1 MLGTLVQRRLLYA
14 VVFAVITS
22 LGLLG
27 LVVSNQQAAASASQV
42 ATVTLEP
49 VGSNQAGAAMTV
61 RVVANHV
68 RNLAAFQA
76 KVRFDNTQLRLLDA
90 SAANDLEGSGRD
102 LLALEPVE
110 QPGSV
115 TIGAATC
122 PVKDCHDTRPKRAQ
136 RIDHGV
142 NGRVVLATIEFSAAQ
157 PGQYAL
163 ALDSVKLV
171 DPQGNA
177 IAFTTADTVLDVA
190 TK

>member
-14 VVFAVITS
+14 VVFAVITAV
-22 LGLLG
+22 GLFG
-27 LVVSNQQAAASASQV
+27 LVFFNQQAAASASQV

-49 VGSNQAGAAMTV
+49 VGSTKPGVAMTV
-61 RVVANHV
+61 QVVANHA
-68 RNLAAFQA
+68 RNLAGFQA
-76 KVRFDNTQLRLLDA
+76 RVRFDTTKLRLLDA
-90 SAANDLEGSGRD
+90 SAATELERTGRD

-110 QPGSV
+110 QQGSV

-136 RIDHGV
+136 RINRGV
-142 NGRVVLATIEFSAAQ
+142 DGRVVLATIEFSAEQ

-163 ALDSVKLV
+163 ALEHVKLV

-177 IAFTTADTVLDVA
+177 LAFTTADTVLDVA
-190 TK
+190 TQ